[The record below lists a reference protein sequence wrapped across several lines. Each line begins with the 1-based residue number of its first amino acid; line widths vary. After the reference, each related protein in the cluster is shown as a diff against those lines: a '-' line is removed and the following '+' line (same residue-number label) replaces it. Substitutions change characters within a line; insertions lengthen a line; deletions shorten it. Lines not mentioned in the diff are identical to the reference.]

1 VCRVAAISGLVAFVL
16 LQQQAQPPPPQAT
29 QPAPPATE
37 VYLAEFIDDL
47 IRPIG
52 PPKNISNNPGY
63 DNQPGFMP
71 DGSGVLF
78 TSNRDGKQTD
88 IYRYDLTAGLTQLT
102 RTPESEYSPIVTP
115 DRKSFS
121 VIRVEADGTQRLWR
135 FDLDGSNPRLI
146 LESVKP
152 VGYHVWI
159 DETRLALFVLGGQ
172 GQPNTLQLADT
183 KTGKAE
189 VIESGIGRSLLIR
202 PDKGTVSF
210 VHKPAGGHWVVKEFD
225 PRSRAI
231 QTLTETVDNNV
242 SEDCAWQPGGRL
254 LMASGTK
261 VFVWV
266 PGAANWV
273 EIADLSTSGIGR
285 ITRLALSPRPP
296 MKLAL
301 VADPPR

>member
-1 VCRVAAISGLVAFVL
+1 VSRLLAVAMLVLVA
-16 LQQQAQPPPPQAT
+16 QQPAP

-37 VYLAEFIDDL
+37 VYLADFTEDL
-47 IRPIG
+47 IPPVG
-52 PPKNISNNPGY
+52 PLKNISNNPGY
-63 DNQPGFMP
+63 DNQPGFLP
-71 DGSGVLF
+71 DGSGLLF

-88 IYRYDLTAGLTQLT
+88 IYRYDLAAGITQVT
-102 RTPESEYSPIVTP
+102 RTPESEYSPIVAP

-135 FDLDGSNPRLI
+135 FNLDGSNPRLV
-146 LESVKP
+146 LENVKP

-183 KTGKAE
+183 KTGE
-189 VIESGIGRSLLIR
+189 SQVIESGIGRSLLLR

-210 VHKPAGGHWVVKEFD
+210 VHKPAGGHWVVKELD
-225 PRSRAI
+225 PRTRAV
-231 QTLTETVDNNV
+231 QTITETVDDNV

-254 LMASGTK
+254 VMPSGTK
-261 VFVWV
+261 LFVWF
-266 PGAANWV
+266 PGRAGWQ
-273 EIADLSTSGIGR
+273 EIADLSSAGIGR
-285 ITRLALSPRPP
+285 ITRLAFRPMEP
-296 MKLAL
+296 LKLAL